1 MKTVRIEHRGR
12 RVWHFPVV
20 EMRVGPRGVTP
31 VERYRVVLGD
41 DADAQLSGEDVN
53 EPGRMRKIPNEATVP
68 ADAWESGWEPTTKQE
83 IYLPAPVVT
92 MTVEQFCEEVFP
104 VGSFNRDV
112 LDKLEETG
120 DVRLVE
126 SHRDSIA
133 RGDKAFETARE
144 NAKLEA
150 ETRPE
155 A

>member
-20 EMRVGPRGVTP
+20 EMRNTRWGITP
-31 VERYRVVLGD
+31 VERYRVILGD
-41 DADAQLSGEDVN
+41 DADAQLSGEDVD
-53 EPGRMRKIPNEATVP
+53 EPGRMRKIPNETTVP
-68 ADAWESGWEPTTKQE
+68 ANAWEDGWDPETKQE
-83 IYLPAPVVT
+83 VYLPAPVVT

-104 VGSFNRDV
+104 AGSQSRAV
-112 LDKLEETG
+112 LDKLVTAG

-126 SHRDSIA
+126 SHNDSIK

-144 NAKLEA
+144 NAALEA